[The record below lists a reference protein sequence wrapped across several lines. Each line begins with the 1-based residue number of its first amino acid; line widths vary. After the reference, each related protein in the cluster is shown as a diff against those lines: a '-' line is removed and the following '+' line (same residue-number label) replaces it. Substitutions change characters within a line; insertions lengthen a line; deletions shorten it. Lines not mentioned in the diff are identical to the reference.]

1 MKFLLMFL
9 VSFSLFAVELSEW
22 KEINHED
29 GIRCYSAKVKGK
41 KIYALK
47 GDIEINAPMEVISS
61 FFYDTSKKK
70 LWIAKL
76 KDIKTIRRPAK
87 YELVEHYTVKT
98 PFFLDN
104 RDFVYKGKITVNNDK
119 TVLKVDLKS
128 VIDSKAPE
136 REGIVRGELIFANYT
151 VEKIKDKKVK
161 LTVTVLVD
169 PKGSIPKWVVN
180 LFQKSWPYKTLSR
193 IREIA
198 MNGGMPAHPDIVA
211 LLKK

>member
-1 MKFLLMFL
+1 MKLLLFFL
-9 VSFSLFAVELSEW
+9 VSFSVFAVELSDW
-22 KEINHED
+22 KEISHED

-47 GDIEINAPMEVISS
+47 GDIEINAPMEVIST

-76 KDIKTIRRPAK
+76 KDIKTIRRPTK
-87 YELVEHYTVKT
+87 FELVEHYTVKT
-98 PFFLDN
+98 PFFLAN
-104 RDFVYKGKITVNNDK
+104 RDFVYKGKITVNEDK

-128 VIDSKAPE
+128 VIDAKAPV
-136 REGIVRGELIFANYT
+136 RKGIVRGELIFANYT
-151 VEKIKDKKVK
+151 VEKIMENKVK

-180 LFQKSWPYKTLSR
+180 LFQKLWPYKTLSR

-198 MNGGMPAHPDIVA
+198 MNGEMSAHPDIVE

>member
-1 MKFLLMFL
+1 MKLILLFF
-9 VSFSLFAVELSEW
+9 VSFSVFAVELSDW
-22 KEINHED
+22 KEISHED

-47 GDIEINAPMEVISS
+47 GDIEINAPMEVIST

-76 KDIKTIRRPAK
+76 KDIKTIRRPSK
-87 YELVEHYTVKT
+87 FELVEHYTVKT
-98 PFFLDN
+98 PFFLAN
-104 RDFVYKGKITVNNDK
+104 RDFVYKGKITVNEDK
-119 TVLKVDLKS
+119 SVLKVDLKS
-128 VIDSKAPE
+128 IIDGRAPV
-136 REGIVRGELIFANYT
+136 RKGVVRGKLIFANYT
-151 VEKIKDKKVK
+151 VEKIMDNKVK

-198 MNGGMPAHPDIVA
+198 MNGEMPAHPDIVE

>member
-1 MKFLLMFL
+1 MKLLLFFL
-9 VSFSLFAVELSEW
+9 VSFSVFAVELSDW
-22 KEINHED
+22 KEISHKE

-47 GDIEINAPMEVISS
+47 GDIEINAPMEVIST

-76 KDIKTIRRPAK
+76 KDIKTIRRPSK
-87 YELVEHYTVKT
+87 FELVEHYTVET
-98 PFFLDN
+98 PFFLAN
-104 RDFVYKGKITVNNDK
+104 RDFVYKGKITVNDDK

-128 VIDSKAPE
+128 VIDSKAPV
-136 REGIVRGELIFANYT
+136 RKGIVRGELIFANYT
-151 VEKIKDKKVK
+151 VEKIMENKVK

-198 MNGGMPAHPDIVA
+198 MNGEMPAHPDILE